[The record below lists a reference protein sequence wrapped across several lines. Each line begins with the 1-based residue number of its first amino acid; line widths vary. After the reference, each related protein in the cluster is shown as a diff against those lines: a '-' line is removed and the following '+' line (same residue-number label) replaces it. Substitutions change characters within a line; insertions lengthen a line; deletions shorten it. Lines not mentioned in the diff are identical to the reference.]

1 MEALLL
7 VMTLFLGSQLI
18 PEQKKEDKTQ
28 AEELN
33 ELKKFFEDDAYL
45 YYKHKYPKLN
55 DEEIK
60 QKVLNAMKHVS

>member
-28 AEELN
+28 AEELK